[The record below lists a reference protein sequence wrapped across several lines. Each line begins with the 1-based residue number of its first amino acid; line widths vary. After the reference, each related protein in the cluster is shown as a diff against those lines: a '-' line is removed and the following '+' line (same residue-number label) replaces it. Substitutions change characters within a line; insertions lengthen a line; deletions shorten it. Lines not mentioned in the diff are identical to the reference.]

1 MHVPSIAN
9 RELLRPQATAELRSA
24 WTLRLRSGQAREGDR
39 PHTSG
44 AAIISAMRS
53 ASNKLL
59 LALFCLLLVARLQ
72 AAEEPKLSPL
82 PAPVSNNAVA
92 ISHDEGGAR
101 IFSFMGIGPKKTW
114 DAATTSAYE
123 MDPST
128 GKWTEKRPVPG
139 VAGRLAASAVALH
152 DQVFIFG
159 GYVVDAQGGETT
171 VSDLNV
177 FVPVENRY
185 YRGKDIPVPVDDAVV
200 GLYRDRYIFL
210 IGGWSGSTSKSDA
223 IRNVQVY
230 DTDKDT
236 WMQATPIPGTPVFGH
251 AGAIIG
257 DTIVYVDGAYK
268 NPSGNN
274 PKYVASSECWMG
286 KLPTSKK
293 GDITKIRWTK
303 LPAHPGNAHY
313 RIAAGAGPL
322 EKRAGRI
329 YFSGGT
335 DNPYN
340 YNGIGYN
347 GQPAEPSPVTFAF
360 NVHTGEWET
369 VSENTPEPTM
379 DHRGLLVTHRG
390 LVIVG
395 GMEKGQQVTAKVTVV
410 KPAQRK

>member
-1 MHVPSIAN
+1 MK
-9 RELLRPQATAELRSA
+9 
-24 WTLRLRSGQAREGDR
+24 
-39 PHTSG
+39 
-44 AAIISAMRS
+44 S
-53 ASNKLL
+53 ASTKVLPAVL
-59 LALFCLLLVARLQ
+59 YFFLISSLH
-72 AAEEPKLSPL
+72 AADEPKLSPL
-82 PAPVSNNAVA
+82 PAPISNNAVA

-114 DAATTSAYE
+114 DAITTSAYE
-123 MDPST
+123 MDSGS

-159 GYVVDAQGGETT
+159 GYVVDSQGGETT

-200 GLYRDRYIFL
+200 GLYRDRYIYL
-210 IGGWSGSTSKSDA
+210 IGGWSSSKGDA
-223 IRNVQVY
+223 VQDVQVY
-230 DTDKDT
+230 DTEKDT
-236 WMQATPIPGTPVFGH
+236 WMQATPLPGTPVFGH

-257 DTIVYVDGAYK
+257 DTIIYADGAYK
-268 NPSGNN
+268 NPSGPN

-286 KLPTSKK
+286 RIPKK
-293 GDITKIRWTK
+293 DDITKIQWTQ
-303 LPAHPGNAHY
+303 LPAHPGNARY

-322 EKRAGRI
+322 EKKGHGRI

-360 NVHTGEWET
+360 NVYTEKWET
-369 VSENTPEPTM
+369 VGENTPAPAPPTM
-379 DHRGLLVTHRG
+379 DHRGLLVTRRG
-390 LVIVG
+390 LVMVG
-395 GMEKGQQVTAKVTVV
+395 GMEKGQQVTSKVTVV
-410 KPAQRK
+410 KPARGK

>member
-1 MHVPSIAN
+1 MKSP
-9 RELLRPQATAELRSA
+9 P
-24 WTLRLRSGQAREGDR
+24 
-39 PHTSG
+39 
-44 AAIISAMRS
+44 
-53 ASNKLL
+53 NKLL
-59 LALFCLLLVARLQ
+59 PALFCLLLVARLQ
-72 AAEEPKLSPL
+72 AAEEPKLTPL

-92 ISHDEGGAR
+92 ISHDEGGPK
-101 IFSFMGIGPKKTW
+101 IFSFMGLGPKKTW
-114 DAATTSAYE
+114 DAITTSAYE

-128 GKWTEKRPVPG
+128 GKWEEKRPVPG
-139 VAGRLAASAVALH
+139 TAGRLAASAVALH

-177 FVPVENRY
+177 FVPLENRY

-210 IGGWSGSTSKSDA
+210 IGGWSTSKGDA
-223 IRNVQVY
+223 VRNVQVY

-257 DTIVYVDGAYK
+257 DTIIYVDGAYK
-268 NPSGNN
+268 NPSGPN
-274 PKYVASSECWMG
+274 PKYVASNECWMG
-286 KLPTSKK
+286 KIPNSKK
-293 GDITKIRWTK
+293 GDFTKIEWTK
-303 LPAHPGNAHY
+303 LPPHPGNARY

-322 EKRAGRI
+322 EKKAGRI

-335 DNPYN
+335 DTPYN

-410 KPAQRK
+410 KPASRK